1 MGAATDIPASDITLG
16 LLAGG
21 RAMRLGGL
29 DKAWLER
36 DGEAQVLR
44 WRRRFAEQTTV
55 TLVSAN
61 RDLWRYANAGLDA
74 IPDHIAD
81 AGPLSGL
88 DALAGACHTPW
99 LLTLPVDLVDVNDCL
114 LPTLVS
120 CRAGDGAY
128 ALDDDGM
135 QPLVALWRVDA
146 LRAGIAQ
153 ALRRG
158 DYGVQQL
165 QATLDMAVVGFS
177 GVRFGNLNT
186 PADLAAAGIATE

>member
-1 MGAATDIPASDITLG
+1 MAADIPASNITLG

-21 RAMRLGGL
+21 RATRLGGL

-44 WRRRFAEQTTV
+44 WRRRFAAETGA

-61 RDLWRYANAGLDA
+61 RDLPRYAKAGLDA
-74 IPDHIAD
+74 VADRVPD

-88 DALAGACHTPW
+88 DALASACKTPW

-114 LPTLVS
+114 LPTLAS

-128 ALDDDGM
+128 AVDDDGM
-135 QPLVALWRVDA
+135 QPLVALWRVAA
-146 LRAGIAQ
+146 LREGIMQ

-158 DYGVQQL
+158 DFGVQRL
-165 QATLDMAVVGFS
+165 QAALRMAAVRFD

-186 PADLAAAGIATE
+186 PGDLAAAGIATE